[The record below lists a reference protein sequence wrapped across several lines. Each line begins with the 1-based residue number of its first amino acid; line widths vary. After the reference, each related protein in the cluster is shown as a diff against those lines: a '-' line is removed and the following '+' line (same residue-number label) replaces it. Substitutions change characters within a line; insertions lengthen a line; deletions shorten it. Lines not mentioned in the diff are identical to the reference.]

1 MNLRKKISAFL
12 DAIKNWEDPDFCLPE
27 DEMGGFQYF
36 FLHSETVDG
45 IFIPLLGGL
54 IALAFRLP
62 VNIKT
67 LILMRLFSVFTITMA
82 ILRLCYFL
90 YC

>member
-36 FLHSETVDG
+36 FLHSETVVSNSKLTEHSRIKVFFKLKYLHISILQRNSKDN
-45 IFIPLLGGL
+45 
-54 IALAFRLP
+54 IA
-62 VNIKT
+62 
-67 LILMRLFSVFTITMA
+67 
-82 ILRLCYFL
+82 C
-90 YC
+90 